1 MGSLSQPE
9 KVALW
14 FSKLVSEIL
23 QKGKNASLNID
34 LKNSKK
40 VSDVS
45 HQTDRTIKGK
55 SGLRVCP
62 LNALRKLKDL
72 HFI

>member
-1 MGSLSQPE
+1 MGYCQCRQNS
-9 KVALW
+9 
-14 FSKLVSEIL
+14 SEEI
-23 QKGKNASLNID
+23 NASLNID

-55 SGLRVCP
+55 SDLRLCP
-62 LNALRKLKDL
+62 LNALKKLKDL
-72 HFI
+72 HFIWNPIIF

>member
-1 MGSLSQPE
+1 MGYCKHRQNS
-9 KVALW
+9 
-14 FSKLVSEIL
+14 SEGI
-23 QKGKNASLNID
+23 NASLNID

-72 HFI
+72 HFTWNPIF

>member
-1 MGSLSQPE
+1 MPNHTL
-9 KVALW
+9 LW
-14 FSKLVSEIL
+14 FTVNAGKIL

>member
-1 MGSLSQPE
+1 MPNHTL
-9 KVALW
+9 LW
-14 FSKLVSEIL
+14 VTVNAGKIL
-23 QKGKNASLNID
+23 QKGKNAID